1 MSDSNEKGKGEWSK
15 REIGALWLKKSQAGN
30 KFLSGHVET
39 SEGEG
44 LEENKERIMVW
55 PNKDKKNQNAPD
67 YRIYRSEPR
76 QQESD
81 SSVKAKEVE
90 EEKNEQTEEELD
102 VL

>member
-55 PNKDKKNQNAPD
+55 PNKDKKIKTLLTTEFTGPNLDNRN
-67 YRIYRSEPR
+67 RIP
-76 QQESD
+76 
-81 SSVKAKEVE
+81 
-90 EEKNEQTEEELD
+90 
-102 VL
+102 VLKLKR

>member
-1 MSDSNEKGKGEWSK
+1 
-15 REIGALWLKKSQAGN
+15 
-30 KFLSGHVET
+30 
-39 SEGEG
+39 
-44 LEENKERIMVW
+44 
-55 PNKDKKNQNAPD
+55 PD